1 MTDQTKKD
9 ERDGQQET
17 RVEAELEANV
27 ADDEE
32 INDDSSDDEE
42 SVAVG
47 APATGAR
54 REKGPS
60 KLTISR
66 EDRRRRS
73 QARKA
78 RRKLFYGVG
87 GGLIAV
93 ALITGLVLPS
103 VGHLGVGPSNDGSG
117 SSTAQGSSP
126 SVGTQL
132 PIQFAGIVEVG
143 AAHEAY
149 ETSPP
154 TSGPRYAEAVE
165 WGAYETQQPDEAV
178 VRNLELGGIVVNH
191 NLSDKAQIDNL
202 ETFIEAQP
210 GYPGCFVVQP
220 YESLASGSV
229 TITSWG
235 WLDSYTAVDRA
246 AMQGFIA
253 DHRNA
258 GPLFVGS
265 TCGSDAELATGASV
279 DNTAGP

>member
-1 MTDQTKKD
+1 MTERTRND
-9 ERDGQQET
+9 ERHGHEQASAEPEKAHVGEYDENAPEDGG
-17 RVEAELEANV
+17 
-27 ADDEE
+27 
-32 INDDSSDDEE
+32 

-47 APATGAR
+47 VPGTGAR

-117 SSTAQGSSP
+117 SSTAQGSTP

-143 AAHEAY
+143 APHEAY

-191 NLSDKAQIDNL
+191 NLSDEAQIDNL

-220 YESLASGSV
+220 YESLASGAV

>member
-1 MTDQTKKD
+1 MTERTRND
-9 ERDGQQET
+9 ERHGHEQASAEPEEAHVGEYDDNAPEDGG
-17 RVEAELEANV
+17 
-27 ADDEE
+27 
-32 INDDSSDDEE
+32 

-47 APATGAR
+47 APGTGAR

-78 RRKLFYGVG
+78 RRKLLYGVG

-117 SSTAQGSSP
+117 SSTAQGSTP

-143 AAHEAY
+143 TAHEAY

-191 NLSDKAQIDNL
+191 NLSDEAQIDNL